1 MDNKY
6 DNDFESNKNS
16 KTKGFFSYVF
26 DFNDQR
32 KQELINLGQ
41 YVTLG
46 FIFYT
51 ILIYSVDKYFPKIDE
66 SSSSIEIIFTLLL
79 FLYVIFYSIYFIDR
93 IICYFHTFFGK
104 PLYGSSHN
112 HDLLLILL

>member
-32 KQELINLGQ
+32 KQELINLEKYNKDNITYLIIPYNHPTLEFPLNIHDRKDSIIEKLEDKYKVDIETSKNK
-41 YVTLG
+41 YVLKIKSDDETLRTFG
-46 FIFYT
+46 FKKE
-51 ILIYSVDKYFPKIDE
+51 DKYFIKV
-66 SSSSIEIIFTLLL
+66 IE
-79 FLYVIFYSIYFIDR
+79 
-93 IICYFHTFFGK
+93 
-104 PLYGSSHN
+104 
-112 HDLLLILL
+112 